1 MLFRRQSHD
10 GSQWVSVIQDG
21 AMLHAVQVAHKAD
34 ERPRVIS
41 LWQGEASTLEAGL
54 RNLRTS
60 PMMKKGGSLIGVLD
74 RATYRMQAGD
84 APDVPREDW
93 RDAMRWQ
100 LKEQMDF
107 PIEDAVLDVLE
118 VPNSTQ
124 LRQNTAVMAFVV
136 PREEYTKIELAAD
149 DVGLGWAALDVPE
162 TALRNLC
169 ALAED
174 GEKAHALMTFGD
186 NYGMLVITFKGEL
199 LMARHIEV
207 SVSAVT
213 GNDEARG
220 AALSRAAL
228 EILRTIDTFERMH
241 SQVALSALHVALP
254 PGCGPDTIEMLAD
267 LIYVPLQ
274 ALELSAWFDLEA
286 LGPQGERIN
295 TNATFNELCA
305 LGATMRAVPA
315 LKERQQLQL
324 LDARSVL
331 GQSPTWGAVLGV
343 RLAGGVI
350 AVGVVA
356 GLGLSAAATAYNHQS
371 GSIESEANTLRAADA
386 AQPIPA
392 AVKELDVLR
401 QKEAQQRQM
410 QEALQGGMAW
420 ASQGYSDYLMALG
433 RQLHPG
439 VWITGLVVHGDGRD
453 IVLIGRTNDAA
464 TLPSYLQKLGL
475 EDRFKGRRFAQFD
488 VTEVGQDASQGSA
501 ANDVV
506 QFTLRSVAANEGRK
520 DRPLGT
526 TTQDALRSV
535 EQNKDASREAPKK

>member
-1 MLFRRQSHD
+1 MFFRRQSHD
-10 GSQWVSVIQDG
+10 GSQWVSVILDG
-21 AMLHAVQVAHKAD
+21 AVLHAAQVAYKAG
-34 ERPRVIS
+34 ERPRVMS
-41 LWQGEASTLEAGL
+41 LWQGNAPTLEAGL

-60 PMMKKGGSLIGVLD
+60 PLMQKSGSLIGVLD
-74 RATYRMQAGD
+74 RTGYRMQAGD

-118 VPNSTQ
+118 VPTSTQ

-136 PREEYTKIELAAD
+136 PRAEYAKVELAAD
-149 DVGLGWAALDVPE
+149 DVGLGWTALDVPE

-169 ALAED
+169 ALGED
-174 GEKAHALMTFGD
+174 GEKAHALMTFGE
-186 NYGMLVITFKGEL
+186 NYGMLVITLKGEL

-241 SQVALSALHVALP
+241 SQVNLSALHVALP

-274 ALELSAWFDLEA
+274 ALSLSTWFDLA
-286 LGPQGERIN
+286 PLGAQAERVDG
-295 TNATFNELCA
+295 NATFNELCT
-305 LGATMRAVPA
+305 LGATMRADSGSA
-315 LKERQQLQL
+315 ERQQLQL

-331 GQSPTWGAVLGV
+331 GQSPTWGALLGV
-343 RLAGGVI
+343 RLAGGVL
-350 AVGVVA
+350 AVGTAA
-356 GLGLSAAATAYNHQS
+356 GLGLSAASTAYNHQS
-371 GSIESEANTLRAADA
+371 DGIETEVNILRQADA
-386 AQPIPA
+386 AQPISP
-392 AVKELDVLR
+392 AVKELDGLR

-410 QEALQGGMAW
+410 QDALQGGMAW

-433 RQLHPG
+433 RQIHAG
-439 VWITGLVVHGDGRD
+439 VWITDLVIHGDGRD
-453 IVLIGRTNDAA
+453 IVLMGRTNDTS
-464 TLPSYLQKLGL
+464 TLPAYLQRLGL
-475 EDRFKGRRFAQFD
+475 EERFKGRRFAQFD
-488 VTEVGQDASQGSA
+488 VSEVSGDAN
-501 ANDVV
+501 ANGRGGVV
-506 QFTLRSVAANEGRK
+506 QFTLRSVAVNDGRK
-520 DRPLGT
+520 DRPVGHS
-526 TTQDALRSV
+526 TQDALHSV
-535 EQNKDASREAPKK
+535 EQSRAQPQEAQKK